1 MSFDANLTLSQ
12 LAQVEKGGY
21 GRLVAMLGAKHFA
34 MNEEEYYVSFRWSM
48 KAKNKA
54 NYIKITL
61 NAMDYYDVEF
71 GYIRGGKYTVRSNT
85 ENLDFMQL
93 KSHFEEETALYLSL

>member
-1 MSFDANLTLSQ
+1 MFDANLTLSQ
-12 LAQVEKGGY
+12 LAQVEKGGVN
-21 GRLVAMLGAKHFA
+21 RLVTMLGAKNFVQS
-34 MNEEEYYVSFRWSM
+34 EEEAFVSFRWGM

-54 NYIKITL
+54 NYIKIAL
-61 NAMDYYDVEF
+61 NSMDYYDVEF

-93 KSHFEEETALYLSL
+93 KSHFEEETALYLSF

>member
-1 MSFDANLTLSQ
+1 MFDANTTLNQ

-21 GRLVAMLGAKHFA
+21 GRLVAMLGAKNFVQS
-34 MNEEEYYVSFRWSM
+34 EEESFVSFKWSM

-54 NYIKITL
+54 NYVKITL
-61 NAMDYYDVEF
+61 NGMDYYDVEF
-71 GYIRGGKYTVRSNT
+71 GYIRGGKYTVGSNT